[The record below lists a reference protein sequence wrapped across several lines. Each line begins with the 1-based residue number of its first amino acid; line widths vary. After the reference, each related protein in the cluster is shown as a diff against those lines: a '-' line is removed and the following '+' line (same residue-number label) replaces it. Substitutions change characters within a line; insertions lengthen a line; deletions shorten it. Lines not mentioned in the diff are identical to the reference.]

1 MDGIAL
7 LPTGDRKDLFEETAR
22 KRDTTSA
29 VLEKDFWSC
38 FVLQKLFTSE
48 VLAGQ
53 LLFKG
58 GTSLSKV
65 FGLLERFSEDID
77 IVLDWKAIIDE
88 DPNEK
93 RSRKKQTK
101 FIEWLREKSIKY
113 IAEVIL
119 PELQTQV
126 GHVCKLE
133 LDERHENVI
142 RITYPSSFD
151 SDYLRSEV
159 QLEIG
164 PVSLLVPNDIFT
176 IQPYAAD
183 EFPEHFSNPSCAVRV
198 ICAESTFWE
207 KITILHQE
215 AFRPEDKTQP
225 PGYSRHYYDMMR
237 MAGSNVKTRALADLG
252 LLRTVVD
259 FKNKFYPR
267 AWARYDLA
275 EPGSIHL
282 LPPPHVEAALRRD
295 YREMQEMIYGE
306 RPSFDEILKV
316 LKILEEEINSLQG
329 ESND

>member
-7 LPTGDRKDLFEETAR
+7 LPAGDRNDLFEETAR

-29 VLEKDFWSC
+29 VIEKDFWVC
-38 FVLQKLFTSE
+38 LVLQKLFTSE
-48 VLAGQ
+48 LLAGQ

-93 RSRKKQTK
+93 RSRKKQTR
-101 FIEWLREKSIKY
+101 FIERLREESIKY
-113 IAEVIL
+113 IAEAIL
-119 PELQTQV
+119 PELRTRV
-126 GHVCKLE
+126 GHVCELE
-133 LDERHENVI
+133 LDEHHENVI

-164 PVSLLVPNDIFT
+164 PVSLLVPSDTFT

-183 EFPEHFSNPSCAVRV
+183 EFPELFSNPSCNVQV

-207 KITILHQE
+207 KTTILHQE
-215 AFRPEDKTQP
+215 AFRPEDKPQP

-237 MAGSNVKTRALADLG
+237 MADSEIKTRALADLG

-275 EPGSIHL
+275 EQGTIRL
-282 LPPPHVEAALRRD
+282 LPSPHVETALRRD

-306 RPSFDEILKV
+306 RPSFDEILKA
-316 LKILEEEINSLQG
+316 LKILEEEINSLEG